1 MKKRKFNTGG
11 YTDQEASDLML
22 NDILPKRS
30 IRLTSDEPETAQSA
44 ADTAAENAALAREMA
59 RETRAAAPRAAPR
72 VAPTVRVTP
81 DMVSDQISRNA
92 PAPKPDMSSDQLSR
106 NMPAPRVAS
115 NPAPSRGSY
124 EMDSPL
130 TPLFR
135 AATADR
141 GKVTPRPD
149 MVPADTTNG
158 MTSRKPKPK
167 TRVQRDAE
175 KINGSGYK
183 TGGAVNASKRADG
196 IAQRGKTKGRM
207 C

>member
-72 VAPTVRVTP
+72 VAPTVRATP
-81 DMVSDQISRNA
+81 DMVSDQLSRNA
-92 PAPKPDMSSDQLSR
+92 PV
-106 NMPAPRVAS
+106 PRTAMQ
-115 NPAPSRGSY
+115 NPPVPSRGSY
-124 EMDSPL
+124 DMPSPL
-130 TPLFR
+130 SPLVE
-135 AATADR
+135 ALSTDK
-141 GKVTPRPD
+141 GKVTPRPR
-149 MVPADTTNG
+149 MVQSETTDG
-158 MTSRKPKPK
+158 MTSNKPKPK
-167 TRVQRDAE
+167 P
-175 KINGSGYK
+175 KPKGMSSSPYK
-183 TGGAVNASKRADG
+183 AGGAVKASKRADG

>member
-72 VAPTVRVTP
+72 VAPTVRATP

-92 PAPKPDMSSDQLSR
+92 PAPKSVMSSDQPSR
-106 NMPAPRVAS
+106 NMPTPRVAS

-124 EMDSPL
+124 DMPSPL
-130 TPLFR
+130 SPLVE
-135 AATADR
+135 ALSTDK
-141 GKVTPRPD
+141 GKVTPRPR
-149 MVPADTTNG
+149 MVQSETTDG
-158 MTSRKPKPK
+158 MTSNKPKPK
-167 TRVQRDAE
+167 PKPKGMSSSPYKAG
-175 KINGSGYK
+175 GSVK
-183 TGGAVNASKRADG
+183 ASKRADG

>member
-59 RETRAAAPRAAPR
+59 RETRAAAPRVAPR
-72 VAPTVRVTP
+72 VAPTVRATP
-81 DMVSDQISRNA
+81 DMVSDQMSRNI

-106 NMPAPRVAS
+106 NVPAPRTATPTVS
-115 NPAPSRGSY
+115 SGRDYSRNGPIGDLRRIA
-124 EMDSPL
+124 EEPK
-130 TPLFR
+130 
-135 AATADR
+135 

-149 MVPADTTNG
+149 MVPSADEG
-158 MTSRKPKPK
+158 PRITSNKPKPK
-167 TRVQRDAE
+167 P
-175 KINGSGYK
+175 KPKGMSSSPYK
-183 TGGAVNASKRADG
+183 AGGAVKASKRGDG
-196 IAQRGKTKGRM
+196 IAQRGKTKGRLL
-207 C
+207 